1 MSDLKAR
8 FVCEKFEFDV
18 EIPLVL
24 FGIQDVANSMIQN
37 LLPGSTADTD
47 SGKKGKKNKTDSNE
61 AKFGVATAV
70 MLAASLG
77 LSALGSSSSL
87 R

>member
-18 EIPLVL
+18 EVPLVL
-24 FGIQDVANSMIQN
+24 FGIHDVANSMIQN
-37 LLPGSTADTD
+37 LLPGTTTEMDT
-47 SGKKGKKNKTDSNE
+47 GKKGKKSKADSNE
-61 AKFGVATAV
+61 AKFGVATAL

-77 LSALGSSSSL
+77 LSALGTSSS

>member
-18 EIPLVL
+18 EVPLVL

-37 LLPGSTADTD
+37 LIPGASATDD
-47 SGKKGKKNKTDSNE
+47 SGKKGKKHKGDSEE
-61 AKFGVATAV
+61 AKFSVATAL

-77 LSALGSSSSL
+77 LSALGSGSS

>member
-8 FVCEKFEFDV
+8 FVCEKFELDV
-18 EIPLVL
+18 EVPLVL

-37 LLPGSTADTD
+37 ILPGSVADTD
-47 SGKKGKKNKTDSNE
+47 NGKKHKKSKSDSSE
-61 AKFGVATAV
+61 AKFGVATAL

-77 LSALGSSSSL
+77 LSALGSGSSN